1 VRRYQLDPPRSSG
14 SVDVKPFAPV
24 VVSGTVPVV
33 EADSVSAVEII
44 PMDVDGAS
52 EVPTQEVIKS
62 HEEVKEISQSTEE
75 NDLFGDNTTAEP
87 ASAMSPPRY

>member
-1 VRRYQLDPPRSSG
+1 
-14 SVDVKPFAPV
+14 
-24 VVSGTVPVV
+24 
-33 EADSVSAVEII
+33 
-44 PMDVDGAS
+44 MDVDGAS